1 MSQGLLFETDDV
13 RITPYIG
20 QFGATTYQIASIV
33 SVRVVQLRRLNRIV
47 VSAFFIGLAF
57 IVAAALIT
65 VPDTSFSVAVTGIG
79 VIVAALLLQL
89 FWPGVEFALVLK
101 TSAGDVRALTSRKK
115 QFIFN
120 VREAIEQAFV
130 ARSSRS
136 A

>member
-1 MSQGLLFETDDV
+1 M
-13 RITPYIG
+13 RIIPYIG

-47 VSAFFIGLAF
+47 VSAFFIGLAL
-57 IVAAALIT
+57 IVDATLIT

-89 FWPGVEFALVLK
+89 FWPGVAFALVLK

>member
-1 MSQGLLFETDDV
+1 MSQGPLFETDDV

-20 QFGATTYQIASIV
+20 QFGATTYQIAGIV

-47 VSAFFIGLAF
+47 VSAFFIGLAL

-89 FWPGVEFALVLK
+89 FWPGVAFALVLK
-101 TSAGDVRALTSRKK
+101 TSAGDVRAVTSRKK

-136 A
+136 G

>member
-47 VSAFFIGLAF
+47 VSAFFIGLAL

-79 VIVAALLLQL
+79 VIVAALLLQP
-89 FWPGVEFALVLK
+89 FWPGVAFALVLK

-115 QFIFN
+115 QFIFI

>member
-47 VSAFFIGLAF
+47 VSAFFIGLAL

-65 VPDTSFSVAVTGIG
+65 VPNTSFSVAVTGIG

-89 FWPGVEFALVLK
+89 FWPGVAFALVLK

>member
-47 VSAFFIGLAF
+47 VSAFFIGLAL

-89 FWPGVEFALVLK
+89 FWPGVAFALVLK

>member
-1 MSQGLLFETDDV
+1 MSQGPLFETDDV

-47 VSAFFIGLAF
+47 VSAFFIGLAL

-79 VIVAALLLQL
+79 VIVAALLLQP
-89 FWPGVEFALVLK
+89 FWPGVAFALVLK

>member
-47 VSAFFIGLAF
+47 VSAFFIGLAL

-65 VPDTSFSVAVTGIG
+65 VPDTSFSLAVTGIG

-89 FWPGVEFALVLK
+89 FWPGVAFALVLK

>member
-1 MSQGLLFETDDV
+1 MSQGPLFETDDV

-47 VSAFFIGLAF
+47 VSAFFIGLAL

-89 FWPGVEFALVLK
+89 FWPGVAFALVLK

>member
-1 MSQGLLFETDDV
+1 MSQGPLFETDDV

-20 QFGATTYQIASIV
+20 QFGATTYQIAGIV

-47 VSAFFIGLAF
+47 VSAFFIGLAL

-89 FWPGVEFALVLK
+89 FWPGVAFALVLK

>member
-1 MSQGLLFETDDV
+1 MSQGQLFETDDV

-89 FWPGVEFALVLK
+89 FWPGVAFALVLK

-115 QFIFN
+115 QFIFI

>member
-1 MSQGLLFETDDV
+1 MRL
-13 RITPYIG
+13 
-20 QFGATTYQIASIV
+20 ASIAV
-33 SVRVVQLRRLNRIV
+33 
-47 VSAFFIGLAF
+47 LA
-57 IVAAALIT
+57 I
-65 VPDTSFSVAVTGIG
+65 VPDTSYSAAVTGVG
-79 VIVAALLLQL
+79 AVVAALLLQL
-89 FWPGVEFALVLK
+89 VWPGVAFALILK

>member
-47 VSAFFIGLAF
+47 VSAFFIGLAL

-89 FWPGVEFALVLK
+89 FWPGVAFALVLQ
-101 TSAGDVRALTSRKK
+101 TSAGDVRAVTSRKK

-136 A
+136 T

>member
-13 RITPYIG
+13 RITPYIA

-89 FWPGVEFALVLK
+89 FWPGVAFALVLK

>member
-1 MSQGLLFETDDV
+1 MSQGPLFETDDV

-47 VSAFFIGLAF
+47 VSAFFIGLAL

-65 VPDTSFSVAVTGIG
+65 VPNTSFSVAVTGIG

-89 FWPGVEFALVLK
+89 FWPGVAFALVLK

>member
-47 VSAFFIGLAF
+47 VSVFFSGLAL

-79 VIVAALLLQL
+79 VTVAALLLQL
-89 FWPGVEFALVLK
+89 FWPGVAFALVLK

-130 ARSSRS
+130 ARGSRS

>member
-47 VSAFFIGLAF
+47 VSAFFIGLAL

-65 VPDTSFSVAVTGIG
+65 VPDTGFSVAVTGIG
-79 VIVAALLLQL
+79 VIIAALLLQL
-89 FWPGVEFALVLK
+89 FWPGVAFALVLK

>member
-1 MSQGLLFETDDV
+1 MSQGPLFETDDV

-47 VSAFFIGLAF
+47 VSAFFIGLAL

-89 FWPGVEFALVLK
+89 FWPGVAFALVLK
-101 TSAGDVRALTSRKK
+101 TSAGDV
-115 QFIFN
+115 
-120 VREAIEQAFV
+120 
-130 ARSSRS
+130 
-136 A
+136 

>member
-1 MSQGLLFETDDV
+1 M
-13 RITPYIG
+13 
-20 QFGATTYQIASIV
+20 
-33 SVRVVQLRRLNRIV
+33 
-47 VSAFFIGLAF
+47 

-89 FWPGVEFALVLK
+89 FWPGVAFALVLK

-115 QFIFN
+115 QFIFI